1 MGTLSDKTNIVKA
14 FFVLYLWLSAAC
26 GYLLVAVPLICY
38 SIFSSRSPMA
48 GLGGRSEYSTDRVVP
63 RLPTHTT
70 DSVES
75 LAATRAWRDIAR
87 RALTIRVLGYIMVPV
102 LFIMPGVIL
111 DILDRSNL
119 APVPD
124 VALIITMITPGLMG
138 TFNALLFRMDPSVVA
153 AIHSIRAREQSST
166 NRQHHNALALDG
178 RPGETELGQSVMTT
192 TVPSQRVLL
201 PTVHIDTTDDNNGL
215 EYEGHFTVRNPSL
228 PSRSSTI
235 GYSANELADT
245 YNGL

>member
-1 MGTLSDKTNIVKA
+1 MGTLSDKTNIVNA
-14 FFVLYLWLSAAC
+14 FLTLYLWLFAAC
-26 GYLLVAVPLICY
+26 LYLLVAVPLICY
-38 SIFSSRSPMA
+38 SIFSGRSPMA
-48 GLGGRSEYSTDRVVP
+48 GLGERSECSMDGVVP
-63 RLPTHTT
+63 RLRTRTT
-70 DSVES
+70 GAVES

-102 LFIMPGVIL
+102 FFVMPGVIL

-119 APVPD
+119 ASAPD
-124 VALIITMITPGLMG
+124 VAMIITTITPGLMG

-166 NRQHHNALALDG
+166 NRQHHNARVLDG
-178 RPGETELGQSVMTT
+178 RPGETEPGQSVMTT
-192 TVPSQRVLL
+192 TVPSQGVLL
-201 PTVHIDTTDDNNGL
+201 PTVHIDTTDDDNGL

-228 PSRSSTI
+228 PSLSSTI
-235 GYSANELADT
+235 GYGANELADP